1 MIFDTAKNSYP
12 LNVSSDILFPVS
24 DGKLLERG
32 VAATV
37 TEMESVQEEENVD
50 DVTPT
55 PGQPSSSVS
64 KVVFLYPS
72 DPLQDIIRACPRLTI
87 QINESMSGTD
97 VADSGEFEDRKIIPS
112 NRYFVSAETSR
123 SFAKSL
129 TAIRQRLQGPEH
141 TDDAGPVVPRAAVG
155 TGGKGNRRK
164 TSSVCFARASG
175 GTEVVHVERSVQL
188 IEAPTSLTKGNDVEI
203 TAKER

>member
-1 MIFDTAKNSYP
+1 M
-12 LNVSSDILFPVS
+12 
-24 DGKLLERG
+24 
-32 VAATV
+32 
-37 TEMESVQEEENVD
+37 QEEATRD
-50 DVTPT
+50 HLTHLT
-55 PGQPSSSVS
+55 PGQPSSSMS
-64 KVVFLYPS
+64 NAVVFLYPS

-87 QINESMSGTD
+87 QIAESMSGVD
-97 VADSGEFEDRKIIPS
+97 VVDSGDFEDRKIIPS

-129 TAIRQRLQGPEH
+129 TAIRQRLQGPDTH
-141 TDDAGPVVPRAAVG
+141 TDDVGPLLPRPGVGAGS
-155 TGGKGNRRK
+155 KGNRRK

-188 IEAPTSLTKGNDVEI
+188 IEAPSSLTIGNDVKT